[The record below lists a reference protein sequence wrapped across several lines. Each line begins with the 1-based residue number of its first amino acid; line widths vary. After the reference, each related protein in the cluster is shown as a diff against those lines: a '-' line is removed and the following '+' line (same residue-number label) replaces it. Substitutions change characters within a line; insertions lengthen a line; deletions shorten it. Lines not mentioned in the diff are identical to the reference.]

1 MTAEV
6 YLTWFEREEFES
18 ISGIDFEIAQSN
30 SSKSMKNVMRGI
42 HYSIASSGQAK
53 WVTCLSGAIL
63 DVIVDLRPDSNLFGS
78 WILTELQSEKGTC
91 LFVPDGFG
99 HGFMSLEDNSLV
111 VYNLTSKYQPEKE
124 FAINL
129 FDETLKIDWPEC
141 IPTMSQR
148 DLNAPNLL
156 TAFSRIKSNS

>member
-99 HGFMSLEDNSLV
+99 HGFMSLEDNTLI
-111 VYNLTSKYQPEKE
+111 VYNLTSKYQPAKE

-129 FDETLKIDWPEC
+129 FDETLNIDWPKC

-148 DLNAPNLL
+148 DLEAPNLL
-156 TAFSRIKSNS
+156 TSFSRIKK